1 MKVSVTETGRHTGQ
15 RLKEMLADAPDFA
28 SGPVVVFWET
38 TKACALKCLHCRA
51 TAIPQRNPLELTT
64 EEGFRLLD
72 DLASGERK
80 PIVIITGGDPF
91 MRRDLFELLEYGKSI
106 GLIMSVSPSVTSLIT
121 RERLKRL
128 FDLGIS
134 RLSFSLDGSNAEI
147 HDTFRGVA
155 GSFDMTMDRMQDA
168 LDVGLSLQINTVVSR
183 HTLKDLPRIAELL
196 ATYPKVVLWDV
207 FFLVP
212 TGRGQR
218 DDVISPE
225 EHEEVY
231 RFLMEL
237 EDTAPFLI
245 KTTLGQHYRRARL
258 LNSLEDVND
267 LEKIWAKVS
276 RASANDGKAVCFVSH
291 IGEVYPSGF
300 LPIRCGNARQ
310 ESVMEIYRSNPI
322 FQELRNPDKLNGK
335 SGRCPFRAVCGGC
348 RARAYAM
355 TGDHMGAEP
364 SCSFNPDTFEF
375 E

>member
-1 MKVSVTETGRHTGQ
+1 MKAEETHTELSSEQDFQKT
-15 RLKEMLADAPDFA
+15 LAGPPDFA

-51 TAIPQRNPLELTT
+51 VAIPQRNPLELST
-64 EEGFRLLD
+64 EEGYKLLD
-72 DLASGERK
+72 DLASGEKK

-91 MRRDLFELLEYGKSI
+91 MRRDLFDLLEYGRDI

-121 RERLKRL
+121 RDRLQRL

-147 HDTFRGVA
+147 HDSFRGVP
-155 GSFDMTMDRMQDA
+155 GSFDMTMARMDA

-183 HTLKDLPRIAELL
+183 HTLKDLPRIAELM
-196 ATYPKVVLWDV
+196 ATYPKMVLWDL

-218 DDVISPE
+218 DDVISAE
-225 EHEEVY
+225 EHERVY
-231 RFLMEL
+231 HWLMKL
-237 EDTAPFLI
+237 EDSAPYLI
-245 KTTLGQHYRRARL
+245 KTTLGQHYRRVL
-258 LNSLEDVND
+258 LQNSLQNGKSLDET
-267 LEKIWAKVS
+267 WAKVS
-276 RASANDGKAVCFVSH
+276 RASTNDGKGVCFISH
-291 IGEVYPSGF
+291 VGEVYPSGF
-300 LPIRCGNARQ
+300 LPIGCGNVRQ
-310 ESVMEIYRSNPI
+310 ESVMEIYKSNPI
-322 FQELRNPDKLNGK
+322 FQELRDPDKLNGK
-335 SGRCPFRAVCGGC
+335 CGRCPFRMVCGGC

-355 TGDHMGAEP
+355 TGDYMAAEP